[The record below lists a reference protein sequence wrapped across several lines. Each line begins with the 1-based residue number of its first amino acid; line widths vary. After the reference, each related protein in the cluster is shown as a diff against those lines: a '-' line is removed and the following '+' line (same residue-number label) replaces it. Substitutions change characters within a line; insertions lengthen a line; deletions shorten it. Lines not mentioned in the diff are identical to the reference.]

1 MTDKF
6 ATLLGFAQ
14 RAGKIVSGES
24 AAQAALKKNKGNLI
38 IIAQDASQRT
48 KSGYQMLGV
57 RNKVPCIETGTQ
69 YQLGLT
75 IGRSP
80 RSVIVVIDEG
90 FAKTLLEYLNEETCR
105 AE

>member
-1 MTDKF
+1 MSDKF
-6 ATLLGFAQ
+6 STMLGFAQ

-48 KSGYQMLGV
+48 KDSYQKLGS
-57 RNKVPCIETGTQ
+57 RNNVPCRETGTQ
-69 YQLGLT
+69 YELGRI

-80 RSVIVVIDEG
+80 RSVIVVMDEG
-90 FAKTLLEYLNEETCR
+90 FAKTLLENLNEENLSC
-105 AE
+105 